1 MIKEEDYER
10 YIVWNI
16 SLVMFMATAFLLMI
30 TLFSFEL
37 MLRGEYVII
46 YIMILATFMITFST
60 LYLVFFMKYLKK
72 RRVSYIKIK
81 TEKKTKNAKKVE

>member
-10 YIVWNI
+10 HIVWNI

-37 MLRGEYVII
+37 MLRSEYVII
-46 YIMILATFMITFST
+46 YIMILATFIITFLT

-72 RRVSYIKIK
+72 KRVSYIKIK